1 MRTKINTVFWDMDGT
16 LVDSE
21 ALHAASSE
29 YATKMIVERY
39 NLSISPIIVDPTG
52 LSNETVFS
60 LLFET
65 EKQKVESHIFK
76 EWEQLAVNYVMERIT
91 ADHAIT
97 QSLELVE
104 YFHRKNIPQS
114 IVSNSP
120 GRLVEHTASVL
131 NIKDKCRHLLS
142 RDSVKYGKPDPSLYL
157 NAIQL
162 HEAEASACLAFEDSS
177 SGIAAAK
184 AARLNIVGIGEL
196 SSKHNPDHICLL
208 NENDWLTKLKEYYS
222 F

>member
-1 MRTKINTVFWDMDGT
+1 MKKNILSVFWDMDGT

-39 NLSISPIIVDPTG
+39 DLSINPIIVDPTG

-60 LLFET
+60 LIFMP
-65 EKQKVESHIFK
+65 EKQELGHHIFR

-97 QSLELVE
+97 QSLELFE
-104 YFHRKNIPQS
+104 YFYQRNIPQS

-142 RDSVKYGKPDPSLYL
+142 RDSVKNGKPDPSLYL
-157 NAIQL
+157 NAVQL
-162 HEAEASACLAFEDSS
+162 HEADASACLAFEDSS

-184 AARLNIVGIGEL
+184 AARLNIIGIGEL

-208 NENDWLTKLKEYYS
+208 NENDWLTKLEEYYL

>member
-1 MRTKINTVFWDMDGT
+1 MGKKISTVFWDMDGT

-21 ALHAASSE
+21 ALHAESSE
-29 YATKMIVERY
+29 YATKVIVEKY
-39 NLSISPIIVDPTG
+39 ALSVSPIIVDPTG

-60 LLFET
+60 L
-65 EKQKVESHIFK
+65 IFMSEIQELEPHVFR

-91 ADHAIT
+91 VDHAIT
-97 QSLELVE
+97 QSLELFE
-104 YFHRKNIPQS
+104 YFYQRNIPQS

-142 RDSVKYGKPDPSLYL
+142 RDSVKNGKPDPSLYL

-162 HEAEASACLAFEDSS
+162 HGADFNECLAFEDSS
-177 SGIAAAK
+177 SGITAAR
-184 AARLNIVGIGEL
+184 AARLNIIGVGEL
-196 SSKHNPDHICLL
+196 SAKYNPDHICFLTQ
-208 NENDWLTKLKEYYS
+208 NDWLTNLEEYYS